1 MFLFQS
7 AEFAIIL
14 INLQES
20 ETRDQHSLLTTADI
34 FTNVN
39 LLTSYLLI
47 PDTQIKTCK
56 PLNLQLKSFKQT
68 INMSHREV

>member
-20 ETRDQHSLLTTADI
+20 EIRDQLSLLPLTTGDI

-39 LLTSYLLI
+39 LPTSYLLI

-68 INMSHREV
+68 INMSH